1 MRGKRVGLGGNI
13 LRKEKGS
20 VMAYSENLW
29 IEAKKKCRLN
39 AEEIQMAK
47 EIGINPKSLIK
58 NILNK
63 NEQWK

>member
-1 MRGKRVGLGGNI
+1 
-13 LRKEKGS
+13 
-20 VMAYSENLW
+20 MAYSENLW